1 MHGQVFGVYRPVDVR
16 RFLYFVSF
24 VLLSLALLAG
34 CAVPPPP
41 VAITGDAIR
50 VENPVA
56 RPATVGQNSAAYL
69 MVINPTSS
77 EDRLLSAASDVA
89 AVIELHETINDN
101 GVMRMTPQ
109 PEGFALPASSLV
121 ELKRGGK
128 HVMFMNLNRD
138 LKPGDQFVLTL
149 TFEKIGQVQVP
160 VTVMEN
166 Q

>member
-1 MHGQVFGVYRPVDVR
+1 MKLYLFLAFFLTGMLLFTGCHIDGIVAKGDIVTELRDIQDFHAVDASTFGE
-16 RFLYFVSF
+16 
-24 VLLSLALLAG
+24 
-34 CAVPPPP
+34 
-41 VAITGDAIR
+41 
-50 VENPVA
+50 VELRIDTAFYVEVQAQENIIDH
-56 RPATVGQNSAAYL
+56 L
-69 MVINPTSS
+69 
-77 EDRLLSAASDVA
+77 
-89 AVIELHETINDN
+89 ETINDN

-109 PEGFALPASSLV
+109 PEGFVLPASSLV

>member
-1 MHGQVFGVYRPVDVR
+1 MQGRVFGVCRQVPVFH
-16 RFLYFVSF
+16 FLFMLS
-24 VLLSLALLAG
+24 VLFSVALLAG
-34 CAVPPPP
+34 CAAPPPP
-41 VAITGDAIR
+41 VALVGDAVR

-56 RPATVGQNSAAYL
+56 RPAAAGQNSAAYL
-69 MVINPTSS
+69 QLLNPTTTD
-77 EDRLLSAASDVA
+77 DRLLSAAGDVA
-89 AVIELHETINDN
+89 AAIELHETINDN
-101 GVMRMTPQ
+101 GVMRMIPQ

-121 ELKRGGK
+121 ELKQGGK